1 MCFVFELAYKL
12 NISVDGHNCRNSCH
26 KIADQ
31 ELSLSAYGVR
41 YFLGQYMWPLRLYQF
56 FDETDQ

>member
-1 MCFVFELAYKL
+1 MKLCNGVTYTSHKCELFNYHYMCFAFELAYKL

-31 ELSLSAYGVR
+31 ELLIEC
-41 YFLGQYMWPLRLYQF
+41 LRR
-56 FDETDQ
+56 